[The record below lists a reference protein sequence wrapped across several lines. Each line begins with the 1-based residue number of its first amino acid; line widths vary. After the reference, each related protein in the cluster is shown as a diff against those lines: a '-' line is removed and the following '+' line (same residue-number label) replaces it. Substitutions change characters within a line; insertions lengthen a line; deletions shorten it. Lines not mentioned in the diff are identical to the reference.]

1 MKTSSLYQLL
11 EVESHATFE
20 EIKKSFRRLAH
31 VYHPDAPG
39 GQGNEELFTS
49 LVEAYSILSDP
60 QKRTSYDRTLAL
72 KQKVGE
78 LSGKK
83 EPTRPNKQ
91 TAAKAKV
98 KETTRK
104 ASSDHTETANE
115 KAPGLNS
122 ARFSGSWK
130 QKSVLGKIRGLFTA
144 TPTAVDDI
152 KPGIFERVNDLL
164 KKQKEK
170 KVTRTLT
177 IDALE
182 SIVGTS
188 REISFPPDGEK
199 VIVPI
204 PPEIDHKRIIRI
216 KHTDKKGKKHEI
228 RARVNIIPHEY
239 FERRGANIIVKLP
252 ITLGESISGTSVRI
266 PTPAGTIKLTVPPME
281 NGKSKKLRI
290 AAKGVKTPGSI
301 VRGDV
306 IVDPYIVLPER
317 YPEALANAV
326 KQIESL
332 YDTDPRSELPEDLLG

>member
-1 MKTSSLYQLL
+1 MKDNSLYQLL
-11 EVESHATFE
+11 EVESHASFD

-31 VYHPDAPG
+31 VYHPDAPTG
-39 GQGNEELFTS
+39 HGNEELFTS
-49 LVEAYSILSDP
+49 LVDAYSTLSDP
-60 QKRTSYDRTLAL
+60 QKRASYDRSLAL
-72 KQKVGE
+72 KQKIDE

-83 EPTRPNKQ
+83 EQPKPKTRTSDRTQSERENNRPSSTRS
-91 TAAKAKV
+91 TA
-98 KETTRK
+98 KE
-104 ASSDHTETANE
+104 A
-115 KAPGLNS
+115 APGLNS
-122 ARFSGSWK
+122 ARFSGNWK
-130 QKSVLGKIRGLFTA
+130 QKGLLGKIRALFST

-152 KPGIFERVNDLL
+152 KPGLLERVGDML
-164 KKQKEK
+164 KKQTDKQ
-170 KVTRTLT
+170 VTRTLT

-182 SIVGTS
+182 SIIGTS
-188 REISFPPDGEK
+188 REVSFPHDDEK

-204 PPEIDHKRIIRI
+204 PPEIDNKRIIRI
-216 KHTDKKGKKHEI
+216 KHTGKNGKKHEM

-239 FERRGANIIVKLP
+239 FERRGTNIIVKLP

-266 PTPAGTIKLTVPPME
+266 PTPAGAVKLTIPPME

-290 AAKGVKTPGSI
+290 GGKGVKAPGSI

-332 YDTDPRSELPEDLLG
+332 YDSDPRSELPDDLLG